1 MQAEIAEIE
10 ENDPTSIHVSSND
23 SLARVLGKEH
33 AGRVRSLGS
42 GICPSVA
49 FGRPSYHGS
58 SSQRA
63 SSQRA
68 SSQQSFHEVSS
79 EIQWQKKVEGLEN
92 ELETVKTAFEFE
104 RVSRQK
110 WERAVIALYSKCG
123 MEMPDDLANDQ
134 VISRS
139 YFMTLCLV
147 LLYFLIFII
156 IIYVFFNL
164 QSSHSAQNEG
174 QQHGSEDG
182 GAQDSDEQ

>member
-1 MQAEIAEIE
+1 MQAKIVEIE

-49 FGRPSYHGS
+49 FGQPSYRGS
-58 SSQRA
+58 A
-63 SSQRA
+63 SQRA

-79 EIQWQKKVEGLEN
+79 SEMQWQKKVEGLEN
-92 ELETVKTAFEFE
+92 ELESVKTAFESE

-134 VISRS
+134 VISKS

-147 LLYFLIFII
+147 FLYFLIFII

-164 QSSHSAQNEG
+164 QSSHSAQNED
-174 QQHGSEDG
+174 QQHGSDDG
-182 GAQDSDEQ
+182 GAQNSAEQ